1 MKPCKVFDYKLIA
14 FLAVEVAR
22 GLGALRLA
30 LLALGFGAAELA
42 AVRCCLGFLLR
53 ARLALARFAQVHDLA
68 HGRSLAEMLRLCQW
82 PKLATHSCVT
92 LSRKASMRSAMK
104 APSSSSAKW
113 PVSRRWNSTSL
124 RSRSEEH
131 TSELPSLMRISYAVF
146 CL

>member
-1 MKPCKVFDYKLIA
+1 MA
-14 FLAVEVAR
+14 FVAGGVAVGV
-22 GLGALRLA
+22 GALRLA
-30 LLALGFGAAELA
+30 LPALGFGAAERA

-53 ARLALARFAQVHDLA
+53 ARLALARFAEIHDLA

-113 PVSRRWNSTSL
+113 PVSWRWNSTAL
-124 RSRSEEH
+124 RSCR
-131 TSELPSLMRISYAVF
+131 
-146 CL
+146 